1 MYSLTIFKNQYDNKT
16 DKVVELDTWTQFET
30 LLINLSKKEGQKG
43 GNNSSPLISPARY
56 FPNTTRSNK
65 NVNYWGGWAAVD
77 VDDFDSFDGS
87 FSADVVVPNLQKI
100 CGQYQFTCY
109 STASSS
115 PKHPKFRLVF
125 PLTRILQGKEIK
137 HFWYALN
144 KQLGDLG
151 DAQTK
156 DLSRMYYVPAQYP
169 EAFNFLFSNEGK
181 FMDPQDLM
189 SAWEYKEKSGGSFL
203 DRLPEALQQAVVQHR
218 KNQLTNTDI
227 TWTSYNDCPFFP
239 KRLGLE
245 YRALTGTGWY
255 SKMYQIMVAIAGRA
269 VERQYPITTKQI
281 ADLIREFDNDTGR
294 WYENRPLEVEA
305 DRALEYVYK
314 NQ

>member
-1 MYSLTIFKNQYDNKT
+1 MSVNFN
-16 DKVVELDTWTQFET
+16 
-30 LLINLSKKEGQKG
+30 NLPGGQPG
-43 GNNSSPLISPARY
+43 
-56 FPNTTRSNK
+56 
-65 NVNYWGGWAAVD
+65 
-77 VDDFDSFDGS
+77 
-87 FSADVVVPNLQKI
+87 
-100 CGQYQFTCY
+100 
-109 STASSS
+109 
-115 PKHPKFRLVF
+115 
-125 PLTRILQGKEIK
+125 
-137 HFWYALN
+137 N
-144 KQLGDLG
+144 KQIGSDKK
-151 DAQTK
+151 AEQHTQVRQQTT
-156 DLSRMYYVPAQYP
+156 
-169 EAFNFLFSNEGK
+169 
-181 FMDPQDLM
+181 
-189 SAWEYKEKSGGSFL
+189 
-203 DRLPEALQQAVVQHR
+203 QQAVVQHR